1 MNSALNNVIIFVTD
15 EMNDANF
22 CTIQQCLGLFI
33 IELFPINH
41 KIHLFT
47 TF

>member
-1 MNSALNNVIIFVTD
+1 MNSALINVIIFVTD
-15 EMNDANF
+15 ELNDVNF
-22 CTIQQCLGLFI
+22 CTIPKCFGLFI

-47 TF
+47 IF